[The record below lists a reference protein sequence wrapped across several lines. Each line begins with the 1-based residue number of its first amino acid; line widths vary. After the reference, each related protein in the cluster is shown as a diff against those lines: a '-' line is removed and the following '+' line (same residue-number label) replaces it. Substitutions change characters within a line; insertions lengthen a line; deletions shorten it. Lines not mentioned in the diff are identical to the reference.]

1 MNVQQLLTDPKM
13 AKYYNITAPDL
24 KEIGRQHV
32 WLNKYRTDDP
42 RNNDTILIPQNIG
55 WHVVDENHRPKRI
68 SRPFQRFEGE
78 DLFVELTSLQEWSDL
93 GKKGI
98 EVTDALITVGEIQ
111 LVEDKKL
118 KVWRCKPSPL
128 RSSWSYI

>member
-1 MNVQQLLTDPKM
+1 
-13 AKYYNITAPDL
+13 
-24 KEIGRQHV
+24 
-32 WLNKYRTDDP
+32 
-42 RNNDTILIPQNIG
+42 
-55 WHVVDENHRPKRI
+55 VDENHRPKRI

-98 EVTDALITVGEIQ
+98 EVTEALITVGEIQ